1 MKSSLLVDIYYPMVR
16 ESIRF
21 LQALDPPLDL
31 QLTPHCTHKSAAC
44 GIDQVRS
51 MHYAPQ
57 PRSIHIRGHW
67 HPSPLLTQ
75 DRYRTGLPI
84 RFTACISILPRF
96 RFLSKSTPQKQP
108 LLSSSSNRS
117 TQV

>member
-1 MKSSLLVDIYYPMVR
+1 MHTLPESKRLGGVKSSLLLVAIYYPMVR

-31 QLTPHCTHKSAAC
+31 HLTPHCTHKSAAC
-44 GIDQVRS
+44 DIDQVRS

-75 DRYRTGLPI
+75 GP
-84 RFTACISILPRF
+84 
-96 RFLSKSTPQKQP
+96 LS
-108 LLSSSSNRS
+108 
-117 TQV
+117 